1 MLTGFQKMLTT
12 FWNSPGILNRMTIH
26 ASDNPDRE
34 MQRQLEF
41 LGFLTDEQRLC
52 LPDWLVIAPPKTGTS
67 WAYANLHEHPQ
78 IYATST
84 KELKY
89 FSHRFETEDLRCY
102 LAHFRGG
109 VGKVKGEASP
119 SYSILPRSTIR
130 LLRQLIPSLKL
141 IYMMRDPIDRAW
153 SHAKHNF
160 RHREANFKGWGGTI
174 DEISDD
180 DWIENLSDDWNRLC
194 GDYLGQLQR
203 WLSIFP
209 REQVYVG
216 FFEDLARA
224 PRLVLRNLL
233 SFLKVDPTFADSDRV
248 TLDRVNRGLSKD
260 IPSRVERHLVAMYG
274 ERTREL
280 AEYLRSELG
289 MTVPAEWGRAL
300 APANGF
306 AESGLAERLAQGRVG
321 TDGELVERC
330 TWQVDDDTLA
340 RLLARDDLLEMDFLG
355 FNIARRGSTFV
366 AYRMSL
372 GNLKLDD
379 FGPEWWMEQAAAGN
393 CVVAENPYDLKS
405 MIVRLV
411 IARDVPP
418 GSDLSRLRQL
428 EIQVDCLVRN
438 QADMEAR
445 LKNVLQQLETCT
457 SSASE
462 GLGSLGGQRSGAA
475 TDGRSP
481 RRRQRSVLP
490 LGAAFRRLASR
501 V

>member
-1 MLTGFQKMLTT
+1 MLTGFQKVLTT
-12 FWNSPGILNRMTIH
+12 FRNSPGIPHRMTSK
-26 ASDNPDRE
+26 ASDNPDRDTP
-34 MQRQLEF
+34 RQLAF
-41 LGFLTDEQRLC
+41 LGLLTDEQRLC
-52 LPDWLVIAPPKTGTS
+52 LPDWLMIAPPKTGTS

-78 IYATST
+78 VYLPQT

-109 VGKVKGEASP
+109 IGKLKGEASP
-119 SYSILPRSTIR
+119 SYSILPRSTIQ
-130 LLRQLIPSLKL
+130 LLRQLMPNLKL

-160 RHREANFKGWGGTI
+160 RHREANFKGWCGTI
-174 DEISDD
+174 DEVSDE

-203 WLSIFP
+203 WLSVFP
-209 REQVYVG
+209 REQVHLG

-224 PRLVLRNLL
+224 PRLMLRNLL
-233 SFLKVDPTFADSDRV
+233 SFLEVDPSFADSDRV
-248 TLDRVNRGLSKD
+248 TVDRVNSGLSKD

-289 MTVPAEWGRAL
+289 IDVPAEWGRTL
-300 APANGF
+300 APAIEC
-306 AESGLAERLAQGRVG
+306 AESGSAVRLAQGPVG
-321 TDGELVERC
+321 TDGELVERR
-330 TWQVDDDTLA
+330 TWQADDDTLA
-340 RLLARDDLLEMDFLG
+340 RLLARDDLLAMDFLG

-366 AYRMSL
+366 AYPMSL
-372 GNLKLDD
+372 GNLQPDD
-379 FGPEWWMEQAAAGN
+379 FGPEWWREQAATGN

-418 GSDLSRLRQL
+418 GSDPCRLRQL
-428 EIQVDCLVRN
+428 EDQVDCLVRK
-438 QADMEAR
+438 QADTEAR

-462 GLGSLGGQRSGAA
+462 GLGRPGSQRSGAA
-475 TDGRSP
+475 TNGRSP
-481 RRRQRSVLP
+481 RRRQRSMFP